1 MAHQK
6 TARLGGPRVS
16 VSTKPAIP
24 AGRDFTDPDLY
35 HDRMPFEE
43 FAELRRAAP
52 LWWCATPGSTQPFGD
67 DGYWVASRHADVKYI
82 STHPELF
89 ASSPN
94 TAIVRYGPQVTRED
108 LEMQKVIMLNADA
121 PDHTKLRN
129 IVQRGFTPRAINA
142 LEAVLKD
149 RTRRI
154 VAEAVEAGRGDFV
167 VDLAGEL
174 PLQAIADLIGV
185 PQEDR
190 GKLFEWSNTMTGY
203 DDPELN
209 ISAEDG
215 KNASIEVFMYAM
227 DLAAK
232 RHENPADDI
241 VTKLIQADRGDG
253 FGKLS
258 DDEFAFFVL
267 MLIVAGNE
275 TTRNAITH
283 GMQAFFDNPE
293 QWELYREQR
302 PKTAADEIVRWAT
315 PIISFQRTA
324 VQDTELGGVGIKA
337 GQRVVM
343 LYSSANFDETV
354 IPDPGAFD
362 ITREANPHLGFGGGG
377 PHYCLGANLA
387 KMEINLMFDT
397 LAELAPGIGPDGT
410 ASRLRS
416 AWINGIKS
424 LPVRYAQ

>member
-1 MAHQK
+1 M
-6 TARLGGPRVS
+6 S
-16 VSTKPAIP
+16 VTTKPAIP

-43 FAELRRAAP
+43 FAELRRSAP
-52 LWWCATPGSTQPFGD
+52 VWWCSTPGRHQPFED
-67 DGYWVASRHADVKYI
+67 EGYWVASRHADVKYI

-94 TAIVRYGPQVTRED
+94 TAIVRFGPQVTRED
-108 LEMQKVIMLNADA
+108 LEAQKVIMLNADA

-142 LEAVLKD
+142 LESLLKE

-154 VAEAVEAGRGDFV
+154 VTEAVAAERGDFV
-167 VDLAGEL
+167 LDLAGEL

-185 PQEDR
+185 PVEDR
-190 GKLFEWSNTMTGY
+190 GKLFDWSNRMTGY
-203 DDPELN
+203 DDPDLN
-209 ISAEDG
+209 ISEEDG
-215 KNASIEVFMYAM
+215 KNASIEVFLYANE
-227 DLAAK
+227 LAAK
-232 RHENPADDI
+232 RREDPADDI

-283 GMQAFFDNPE
+283 GMQAFFERPD
-293 QWELYREQR
+293 QWEIYRTTR

-315 PIISFQRTA
+315 PIISFQRTVLA
-324 VQDTELGGVGIKA
+324 DTTLGGVEVKA

-343 LYSSANFDETV
+343 LYSSANYDETV
-354 IPDPGAFD
+354 IPDPHTFD
-362 ITREANPHLGFGGGG
+362 ITRDPNPHLGFGGGG

-397 LAELAPGIGPDGT
+397 LAELAPGIAPEG
-410 ASRLRS
+410 AVSRLRS
-416 AWINGIKS
+416 GWINGIKS
-424 LPVRYAQ
+424 LPVRYAT

>member
-1 MAHQK
+1 M
-6 TARLGGPRVS
+6 S
-16 VSTKPAIP
+16 VTTKPAIP

-43 FAELRRAAP
+43 FAELRRSGP
-52 LWWCATPGSTQPFGD
+52 LWWCATPGRREPFGD
-67 DGYWVASRHADVKYI
+67 EGYWVASRHADVKYI
-82 STHPELF
+82 STHPEIF

-94 TAIVRYGPQVTRED
+94 TAIVRFGPRVTRED

-142 LEAVLKD
+142 LESLLKD

-154 VAEAVEAGRGDFV
+154 VAEAVAAGRGDFV

-185 PQEDR
+185 PLEDR
-190 GKLFEWSNTMTGY
+190 GKLFDWSNRMTGY
-203 DDPELN
+203 DDPDLN
-209 ISAEDG
+209 ISEEDG
-215 KNASIEVFMYAM
+215 KNASIEVFLYANE
-227 DLAAK
+227 LAAK
-232 RHENPADDI
+232 RREEPADDI

-283 GMQAFFDNPE
+283 GMQAFFERPD
-293 QWELYREQR
+293 QWDLYKRER

-324 VQDTELGGVGIKA
+324 LADTALGDVEIKA

-343 LYSSANFDETV
+343 LYSSANYDEAV
-354 IPDPGAFD
+354 ITDPHAFD
-362 ITREANPHLGFGGGG
+362 ITRDPNPHLGFGGGG

-397 LAELAPGIGPDGT
+397 LAELAPDIAPEGEGR
-410 ASRLRS
+410 RLRS
-416 AWINGIKS
+416 GWINGIKT
-424 LPVRYAQ
+424 LPVRYA